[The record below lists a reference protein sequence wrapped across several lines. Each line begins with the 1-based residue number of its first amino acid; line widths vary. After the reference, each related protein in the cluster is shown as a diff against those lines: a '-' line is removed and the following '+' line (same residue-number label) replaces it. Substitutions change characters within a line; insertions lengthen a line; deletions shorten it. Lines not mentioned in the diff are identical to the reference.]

1 TSTTMSYSLMRSSS
15 WMSIRV
21 RGRARRGRFL
31 ICAHHG
37 GIDPVDEP
45 EAQGLD
51 RPVDRVLEGPP
62 LALREGFENV
72 VAQIALPSHVMR
84 PPHAH
89 AQPRAR
95 PLPAL
100 ARDPAPARLAP
111 PP

>member
-1 TSTTMSYSLMRSSS
+1 MSYSLMRSSS

-51 RPVDRVLEGPP
+51 RPLDRVLEGPP

-72 VAQIALPSHVMR
+72 VAEIALPFHVMR
-84 PPHAH
+84 PPHAD
-89 AQPRAR
+89 AQPREV
-95 PLPAL
+95 
-100 ARDPAPARLAP
+100 ARLEVSDDRGHPLLAP
-111 PP
+111 RRA